1 MRSPEFRRST
11 QPGRSKDARPDAE
24 FRQDS
29 DHRRESGDRRDA
41 TSRPDTGQR
50 RSTSGG
56 QGEGGRSQ
64 RSRRSGSSRRSGPRL
79 PRLVGAVAGVTGR
92 HVSALTVVLWCGLTA
107 AVSSL
112 GPWATALVIACAA
125 AVLALGWAQL
135 TRVPVPLPAAV
146 VTALAGATSAV
157 VVLLTR
163 DLSTAPPLL
172 GLAVVALAAVVLL
185 SRGAPLPPE
194 RGTSGDAPL
203 PPERGMSGGAAA
215 ASSTVG
221 PPADTAGGLPPTLP
235 SRRAAAASRP
245 GPARA
250 PLPSLTALPAA
261 VVCLLVAVGG
271 SVWVSLAVRDQ
282 WSPVVPLSCLLCS
295 AAVLGDQL
303 GGSFR
308 SNSFGAVGA
317 GALTGTGSALALEL
331 LGLRGASPSALLPG
345 LAHLLGGT
353 AAAPVFGLFTGV
365 AVALAVIAVDGLLG
379 DHLRRS
385 SRAGAIARGT
395 AKFLVA
401 VLPIY
406 ALIRV
411 GGI

>member
-29 DHRRESGDRRDA
+29 GHLQ
-41 TSRPDTGQR
+41 DTGRR

-56 QGEGGRSQ
+56 HGEGRRPQ
-64 RSRRSGSSRRSGPRL
+64 RSRHSSGARRSGPRL
-79 PRLVGAVAGVTGR
+79 PRLVGAVAGVTGL
-92 HVSALTVVLWCGLTA
+92 HVSALTVVLWCALTA

-125 AVLALGWAQL
+125 AVLAVGWAQL
-135 TRVPVPLPAAV
+135 IRVPVPLSAAA

-157 VVLLTR
+157 AVLVTR

-185 SRGAPLPPE
+185 SRGAPMPSE
-194 RGTSGDAPL
+194 RGTSGDAIAASPTAAR
-203 PPERGMSGGAAA
+203 PAGAA
-215 ASSTVG
+215 SV
-221 PPADTAGGLPPTLP
+221 LPPTLP

>member
-185 SRGAPLPPE
+185 SRG
-194 RGTSGDAPL
+194 APL